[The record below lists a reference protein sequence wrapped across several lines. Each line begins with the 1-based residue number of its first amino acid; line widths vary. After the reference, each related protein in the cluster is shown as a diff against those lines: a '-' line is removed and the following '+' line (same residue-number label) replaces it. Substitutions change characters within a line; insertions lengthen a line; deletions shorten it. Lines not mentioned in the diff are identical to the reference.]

1 MPRSLR
7 QPLTVNVWGLLAVA
21 STLSLI
27 LWTHSGK
34 NFTERQISTTAAS
47 WRINCPQMIAQRTTA
62 ARYMAQ
68 PRRHLFTRMPQQ
80 ELLNTRKHHQVR
92 AGLEDFML
100 LEDDFD
106 RNDPE
111 AKLVYKTLPSFWGT
125 RDITIDIEENMRI
138 PVPDGLDG
146 EDLKW
151 MWVQCKIM
159 TKPPKPAFNPDA
171 VGWEKWR
178 YERPKL
184 LELAK
189 FYIDNYRTERLNL
202 LREYCENPS
211 DARERY
217 GKSEE
222 YVEMMDMIQRIMD
235 TPPKL
240 SNKVKFAGFPS
251 MLDEETVKGTF
262 EDFGKVVSLE
272 YIPAPDDDE
281 AIGVSGVVEFEN
293 PEIGQKAIEQWN
305 GVDMGMGVQLTLT
318 AIEAED

>member
-1 MPRSLR
+1 
-7 QPLTVNVWGLLAVA
+7 
-21 STLSLI
+21 
-27 LWTHSGK
+27 
-34 NFTERQISTTAAS
+34 
-47 WRINCPQMIAQRTTA
+47 
-62 ARYMAQ
+62 
-68 PRRHLFTRMPQQ
+68 MPQQ
-80 ELLNTRKHHQVR
+80 ELLLNARKYRKHNQVR

-100 LEDDFD
+100 LEDEFD

-111 AKLVYKTLPSFWGT
+111 AKLVYKTVPPFWGT

-138 PVPDGLDG
+138 PVPPGLDG

-159 TKPPKPAFNPDA
+159 TKPQKPTFNPDA

-184 LELAK
+184 LDLAK
-189 FYIDNYRTERLNL
+189 FYTDNYRTERLNI

-222 YVEMMDMIQRIMD
+222 YVEMMDMIQKIMD

-262 EDFGKVVSLE
+262 ADFGTVVSLE
-272 YIPAPDDDE
+272 YIPAPEDDE
-281 AIGVSGVVEFEN
+281 AVGVSGVVEFEN